1 MTKNAISITS
11 GGFDFYFDEKEVSSI
26 KSISH
31 KPESFS
37 ILSENEKIVGVV
49 SKNRSLKNNYKVEIE
64 GEYFDVSIKSE
75 LDILLQYMGLNSM
88 VINKLKVIKAPM
100 PGLVIEIN
108 VEEGQKV
115 DENEKILVLEAMKME
130 NVLKISHEAVIK
142 KVLIKKGQAVEKGQ
156 ILIELG

>member
-11 GGFDFYFDEKEVSSI
+11 GGFDFYFDEKEISSI

-37 ILSENEKIVGVV
+37 ILSDNEKIVGVV

-75 LDILLQYMGLNSM
+75 LDLLLQYLGLNSM
-88 VINKLKVIKAPM
+88 VINKLKAIKAPM

>member
-1 MTKNAISITS
+1 MTKNAIFITS
-11 GGFDFYFDEKEVSSI
+11 GGFDFYFDEKEISSI

-75 LDILLQYMGLNSM
+75 LDLLLQYMGLNSM

-142 KVLIKKGQAVEKGQ
+142 KVLVKKGQAVEKGQ

>member
-11 GGFDFYFDEKEVSSI
+11 GGFDFYFDEKEISSI

-37 ILSENEKIVGVV
+37 ILSDNEKIVGVV

-75 LDILLQYMGLNSM
+75 LDLLLQYLGLNSM

>member
-1 MTKNAISITS
+1 MTKNAIFITS

-49 SKNRSLKNNYKVEIE
+49 SKNRSLKNNYKVEID

-75 LDILLQYMGLNSM
+75 LDLLLQYMGLNSM

>member
-1 MTKNAISITS
+1 MTKKAIFITS
-11 GGFDFYFDEKEVSSI
+11 GGFDFYFDEKEISSI

-49 SKNRSLKNNYKVEIE
+49 SKNRSLKNNYKVEID

-75 LDILLQYMGLNSM
+75 LDLLLQYMGLNSM
-88 VINKLKVIKAPM
+88 VINKLKAIKAPM

>member
-1 MTKNAISITS
+1 M
-11 GGFDFYFDEKEVSSI
+11 
-26 KSISH
+26 
-31 KPESFS
+31 
-37 ILSENEKIVGVV
+37 
-49 SKNRSLKNNYKVEIE
+49 EIE

>member
-11 GGFDFYFDEKEVSSI
+11 GGFDFYFDEKEISSI

-37 ILSENEKIVGVV
+37 ILSDNEKIVGVV

-75 LDILLQYMGLNSM
+75 LDLLLQYMGLNSM
-88 VINKLKVIKAPM
+88 VINKLKAIKAPM

>member
-142 KVLIKKGQAVEKGQ
+142 KVLVKKGQAVEKGQ

>member
-1 MTKNAISITS
+1 MTKNAIFITS